1 MSLLIAL
8 SFAECTSAAFL
19 RVLFRF
25 VVFFVKIW
33 LANALLRFTL
43 PLAVTEKRLAAPLC
57 VFIFG
62 IFSPLF
68 SFQFFYFLGATIM
81 IMFRP
86 SSRGS

>member
-1 MSLLIAL
+1 M
-8 SFAECTSAAFL
+8 
-19 RVLFRF
+19 
-25 VVFFVKIW
+25 W

-68 SFQFFYFLGATIM
+68 Y
-81 IMFRP
+81 
-86 SSRGS
+86 SSLFIFWVQQS